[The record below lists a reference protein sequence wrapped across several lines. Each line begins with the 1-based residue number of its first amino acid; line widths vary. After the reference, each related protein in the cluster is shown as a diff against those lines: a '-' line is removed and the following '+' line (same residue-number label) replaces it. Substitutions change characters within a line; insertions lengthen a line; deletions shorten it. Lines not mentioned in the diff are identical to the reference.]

1 MMPLFRKL
9 QEEVMRIL
17 IAIALVAA
25 TLVSCK
31 TTGAQSS
38 AKRTNENWS
47 GDGITQ
53 QPAGRPTTVRNAFN
67 NFGY

>member
-1 MMPLFRKL
+1 
-9 QEEVMRIL
+9 MRFL
-17 IAIALVAA
+17 LVLAVVSA

-31 TTGAQSS
+31 TTGSRTAG
-38 AKRTNENWS
+38 KRSNDNWS

-67 NFGY
+67 NFNY